1 MRQGKYWSFLTLLV
15 LALLSPCTSSLGGY
29 YAIQI
34 ESLRG
39 LKGVHIWVESLASQ
53 IKKDGLTEELIR
65 RDVASQL
72 QVAGIRILSKEEW
85 FDTEGSPYLYV
96 NANVLKLQP
105 TNEYIYSIGIS
116 LRQNVYPVRKP
127 IEITGAATWSMG
139 GIIGITSNLNKI
151 RASVKDQ
158 IEEFIRVYL
167 SVNPK

>member
-15 LALLSPCTSSLGGY
+15 LVLLSTCTSSLGGY
-29 YAIQI
+29 YAIQV

-39 LKGVHIWVESLASQ
+39 LKGVYIWVESLASQ

-96 NANVLKLQP
+96 SANVLKLQP

-151 RASVKDQ
+151 RASVKEQ
-158 IEEFIRVYL
+158 IEEFIKVYL